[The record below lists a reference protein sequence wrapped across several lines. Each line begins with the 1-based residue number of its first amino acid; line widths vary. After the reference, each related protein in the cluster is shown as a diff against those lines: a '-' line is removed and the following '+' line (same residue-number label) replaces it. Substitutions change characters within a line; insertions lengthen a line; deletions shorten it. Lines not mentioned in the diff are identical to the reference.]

1 MAGGMGGFR
10 EVEELSSCKGK
21 MGDKRVWKD
30 LRSHLGDTGREG
42 ATAQIEAPA
51 GRGYELRAP
60 KAVQNPLAPYI
71 TNTLRKGRTT

>member
-30 LRSHLGDTGREG
+30 LRSHLGDVGREG
-42 ATAQIEAPA
+42 ATAQTEAPA
-51 GRGYELRAP
+51 GRGYELHAP
-60 KAVQNPLAPYI
+60 TSSAKPSCSLHYKH
-71 TNTLRKGRTT
+71 T